1 MNNVQDTSIEA
12 WHFMQDKLGY
22 AQKQVLA
29 AISQYPNSTNCELAH
44 ILDWPVNRVTPRV
57 NELRA
62 KTKERPFALVEDGGK
77 RKDRI
82 TGNTAHVWH
91 MKPPIELP
99 PAREEKPQIKSPLF
113 Q

>member
-1 MNNVQDTSIEA
+1 MNNTLDTQIAA
-12 WHFMQDKLGY
+12 WKNMQEHLGY
-22 AQKQVLA
+22 AQKQVLIA
-29 AISQYPNSTNCELAH
+29 VEQYPNSTNNELAG
-44 ILDWPVNRVTPRV
+44 ILDWQINRITGRI
-57 NELRA
+57 NELR
-62 KTKERPFALVEDGGK
+62 KLNLVVDGGK

-99 PAREEKPQIKSPLF
+99 PAREEIKATNLLF